1 VFLIEIVHV
10 CLSPHS
16 HMNNRISP
24 FADLAG
30 RVVIVT
36 GAAAGIGLGLSYAFA
51 EQGCQLVL
59 LDVNET
65 SLTEVAK
72 RIEKSG
78 THVITVAGSV
88 ADPETVRHTCAEAVR
103 QYGRIDVL
111 INNAGVF
118 SVYPSLELPLE
129 EWKRVLD
136 VNLTGVFLCAQEAA
150 REMIRAKAGVILNI
164 ASAYGVVAA
173 PKRAAYCATKAA
185 VAMLTKVLA
194 IEWARDGLRVN
205 AIAPG
210 YVQTD
215 SVLQLA
221 EQKKIDLE
229 SLRRRTPQGRLGTPE
244 EIAQMAVFLAS
255 DLSAHIT
262 GQVIGVDGGWTAYG
276 YI

>member
-1 VFLIEIVHV
+1 
-10 CLSPHS
+10 
-16 HMNNRISP
+16 MNNRISP
-24 FADLAG
+24 FSDLAG

-36 GAAAGIGLGLSYAFA
+36 GAAAGIGLSMSNAFA
-51 EQGCQLVL
+51 EPGCQLVL

-65 SLTEVAK
+65 SLTETAK
-72 RIEKSG
+72 RLEKSG
-78 THVITVAGSV
+78 THVITVTGSV
-88 ADPETVRHTCAEAVR
+88 AEPETARHTCAEAVR
-103 QYGRIDVL
+103 QYGHIDVL
-111 INNAGVF
+111 INNAGVTA
-118 SVYPSLELPLE
+118 VYPSLELPLE
-129 EWKRVLD
+129 EWKRVLE

-150 REMIRAKAGVILNI
+150 REMIRVKAGVILNI

-194 IEWARDGLRVN
+194 IEWAQDGLRVN

-210 YVQTD
+210 YLQTEM
-215 SVLQLA
+215 VLQLV

-244 EIAQMAVFLAS
+244 EIAQMAIFLAS
-255 DLSAHIT
+255 DLSSHVT

>member
-1 VFLIEIVHV
+1 
-10 CLSPHS
+10 
-16 HMNNRISP
+16 MNNRISP
-24 FADLAG
+24 FSDLAG

-36 GAAAGIGLGLSYAFA
+36 GAAAGIGLSMSNAFA

-65 SLTEVAK
+65 SLTEMAK
-72 RIEKSG
+72 SLEKSG
-78 THVITVAGSV
+78 THVITVTGSV
-88 ADPETVRHTCAEAVR
+88 AEPETARQICAEAVR
-103 QYGRIDVL
+103 QYGHLDVL
-111 INNAGVF
+111 INNAGVTAI
-118 SVYPSLELPLE
+118 YPSLELPLE

-150 REMIRAKAGVILNI
+150 REMIRVKAGVILNI

-215 SVLQLA
+215 LVLQLV
-221 EQKKIDLE
+221 EQKKILN
-229 SLRRRTPQGRLGTPE
+229 R
-244 EIAQMAVFLAS
+244 
-255 DLSAHIT
+255 
-262 GQVIGVDGGWTAYG
+262 
-276 YI
+276 